1 MPIETRRR
9 DCTKK
14 HAMKKELGGVAP
26 FSRDLWWDGSS
37 SSVTDV
43 GQLDPGQKLKGLSH
57 PHASDLVEAPQPHLN
72 FVIWKPQS

>member
-14 HAMKKELGGVAP
+14 YAMKKELGGVAP
-26 FSRDLWWDGSS
+26 FSRVLWWDGSS

-43 GQLDPGQKLKGLSH
+43 GQLDPGQKLSC
-57 PHASDLVEAPQPHLN
+57 LVIPTLPT
-72 FVIWKPQS
+72 